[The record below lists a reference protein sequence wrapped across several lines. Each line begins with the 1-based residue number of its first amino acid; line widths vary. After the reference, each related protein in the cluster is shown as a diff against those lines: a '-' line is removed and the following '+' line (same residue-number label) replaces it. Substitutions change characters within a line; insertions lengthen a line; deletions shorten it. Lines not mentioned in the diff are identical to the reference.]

1 MNTPT
6 NTTPP
11 ADPLYGVSATP
22 ACFVGETRDAQS
34 QALYAV
40 IAQHPFFMG
49 MIPRHLQELADAAF
63 QLQFEEGENVFAE
76 GTPANRFYLILKG
89 KVVLESELADR
100 TVIPVQTLG
109 PGDDL
114 AWSWLFP
121 PYSMHFSAR
130 ALEPTT
136 TIFFY
141 GTRLRE
147 QCDEDHELGYQLM
160 KRIAEVAT
168 KCLHATQTRLTEYI
182 DRHGL
187 SRG

>member
-1 MNTPT
+1 MKMPT
-6 NTTPP
+6 DPSPP
-11 ADPLYGVSATP
+11 ADLSARALASP
-22 ACFVGETRDAQS
+22 GETRDAQS
-34 QALYAV
+34 QALYAL

-49 MIPRHLQELADAAF
+49 MIPRHLQQLAEAAI
-63 QLQFEEGENVFAE
+63 QLQFEEGENIFAE
-76 GTPANRFYLILKG
+76 GSPANRFYLILKG
-89 KVVLESELADR
+89 KVVLESEMADR
-100 TVIPVQTLG
+100 NTIPVQTLG

-114 AWSWLFP
+114 GWSWLFP

-168 KCLHATQTRLTEYI
+168 KCFHATQTQLMEYI
-182 DRHGL
+182 DKHGL

>member
-1 MNTPT
+1 MPT
-6 NTTPP
+6 DTSPP
-11 ADPLYGVSATP
+11 ADPLGGAAATP
-22 ACFVGETRDAQS
+22 EAFVGETRDAQA

-40 IAQHPFFMG
+40 VAQHPFFMG
-49 MIPRHLQELADAAF
+49 MIPRHLQQLAEAAIE
-63 QLQFEEGENVFAE
+63 LQFEEGENIFAE
-76 GTPANRFYLILKG
+76 GSPANRFYLILKG
-89 KVVLESELADR
+89 KVVLESEMADR
-100 TVIPVQTLG
+100 NMIPIQTLG

-114 AWSWLFP
+114 GWSWLFP
-121 PYSMHFSAR
+121 PYSMHFTAR

-136 TIFFY
+136 AIFFY

-168 KCLHATQTRLTEYI
+168 KCLHATQTRLMEYI
-182 DRHGL
+182 DKHGL

>member
-1 MNTPT
+1 MPKDPSL
-6 NTTPP
+6 PP
-11 ADPLYGVSATP
+11 DLAGAALAAPEPLA
-22 ACFVGETRDAQS
+22 GETRDAQY
-34 QALYAV
+34 QALYAL

-49 MIPRHLQELADAAF
+49 MIPRHLQQLAEAAI
-63 QLQFEEGENVFAE
+63 QLQFEEGENIFAE
-76 GTPANRFYLILKG
+76 GSPANRFYLILKG
-89 KVVLESELADR
+89 KVVLEAEMADR
-100 TVIPVQTLG
+100 TMIAVQTLG

-114 AWSWLFP
+114 GWSWLFP

-147 QCDEDHELGYQLM
+147 QCEEDHELGYQLM

-168 KCLHATQTRLTEYI
+168 KCLHATQAKLMEYI
-182 DRHGL
+182 DKHGL